1 MLPWLYCMFGF
12 TVWRFLAFVFASIVN
27 DLYFGYN
34 IFMCLAWIVFIIA
47 NCYGWTLVY
56 SLYLEL
62 ADLTKLEDLAHLRVT
77 CVTTLLRLCA
87 YKCIFFT
94 DGHHAVSQRLYRAF
108 DRKLQAYHSS
118 QHNLCCTSAL
128 KSLKVLATIHH
139 IIFILLAS
147 VAR

>member
-34 IFMCLAWIVFIIA
+34 LFMCLAWIVFLIA

-62 ADLTKLEDLAHLRVT
+62 ADLTKLEDLAHLRVN
-77 CVTTLLRLCA
+77 C
-87 YKCIFFT
+87 FFT
-94 DGHHAVSQRLYRAF
+94 VFRIVCLNTFFFQMGTMQSLNASIA
-108 DRKLQAYHSS
+108 HSIGNS
-118 QHNLCCTSAL
+118 RPTTPHS
-128 KSLKVLATIHH
+128 TISTAPVH
-139 IIFILLAS
+139 
-147 VAR
+147 